1 MTRLESLVTRLE
13 PLVTNLGLMSAVSQR
28 ADELRAAIGANRV
41 ALVEILDR
49 YHAANPRI
57 FGSVARGD
65 ARETSDVDVLVDLE
79 AAAGN
84 ELLRLAGIGE
94 EFSRILG
101 VRVDVVAES
110 LLREP
115 VAATVQRDAVAL

>member
-1 MTRLESLVTRLE
+1 
-13 PLVTNLGLMSAVSQR
+13 MSAVSQR

>member
-1 MTRLESLVTRLE
+1 MESLVIRSE
-13 PLVTNLGLMSAVSQR
+13 PLVTNLGLMSAASQR

-65 ARETSDVDVLVDLE
+65 AREVSDVDVLVDLE
-79 AAAGN
+79 VAAGN